1 MNTEEQTLPNFRID
15 DSYVYLS
22 TQAASKIPTRNTEMI
37 NVVQKL
43 NALDRNKI
51 ILHNAKG
58 LRQKAIKQSWM
69 HRIIE
74 QTIYL
79 HYKEL
84 FRKPWTKTF
93 YEEHNK
99 LYNEIFNEELNAKI
113 ILKSYEQQNGQLLIR

>member
-58 LRQKAIKQSWM
+58 LRQKAIKQS
-69 HRIIE
+69 
-74 QTIYL
+74 
-79 HYKEL
+79 
-84 FRKPWTKTF
+84 
-93 YEEHNK
+93 
-99 LYNEIFNEELNAKI
+99 
-113 ILKSYEQQNGQLLIR
+113 